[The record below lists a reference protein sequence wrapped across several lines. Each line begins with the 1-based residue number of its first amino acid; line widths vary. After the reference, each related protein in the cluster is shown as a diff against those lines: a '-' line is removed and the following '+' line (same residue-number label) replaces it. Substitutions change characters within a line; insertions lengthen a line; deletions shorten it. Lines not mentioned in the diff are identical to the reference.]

1 MFELQISLPPSA
13 VVFSQPVREMLFL
26 NLLMAKGNHLL
37 KKQPF
42 GSACSCW
49 M

>member
-1 MFELQISLPPSA
+1 MFELLIIFFSGG
-13 VVFSQPVREMLFL
+13 FSQPVKEMLFL
-26 NLLMAKGNHLL
+26 NLLLATGNHLL